1 MYMSVEAMTRN
12 SPAISRS
19 NCRIGV
25 NVFDELR
32 GELGE
37 VDLVNVHLL
46 LFDEIK
52 EQIERAFKDLEFD
65 FIFRHVRM
73 NREKF

>member
-1 MYMSVEAMTRN
+1 MS
-12 SPAISRS
+12 
-19 NCRIGV
+19 V

-37 VDLVNVHLL
+37 VDLINVHFL

-52 EQIERAFKDLEFD
+52 EQIERAFEDLELD
-65 FIFRHVRM
+65 FVFGHELGEIL
-73 NREKF
+73 K